1 MSALDNLEI
10 SISPT
15 SVSVGKSWDM
25 QKYKHKI
32 ENEFTKNLI

>member
-10 SISPT
+10 SVNPT
-15 SVSVGKSWDM
+15 SMSVSTAWDL

-32 ENEFTKNLI
+32 ENEFTKNLL